1 MTTKS
6 EILRRLPSFTN
17 DQRLIVKDQGTEDII
32 EEILKAHKLYK
43 NDYEKICSL
52 FYTGDQVGTAK
63 KIFNYIKNN
72 IKYVIESDYLQLI
85 KAPSAIF
92 AMPSSDCKNYALAI
106 NGILDACRR
115 EYNMNCELVYRFAA
129 YDGTKIPQHVFAV
142 MITNDG
148 EEVWIDPVLNTFNE
162 DKTPNYYTDK
172 KVKNMALMAMSGFD
186 PYANNANAQNRGMGQ
201 FNLPSPPM
209 LNLSNASGLNVAP
222 LSNKPGGLS
231 SLLSSSG
238 GINGL
243 LSGGLAKTALSLLP
257 GGNIAALILP
267 QLEAIFG
274 AKRGAAGTEYGA
286 KKYLEMYPDVRA
298 AGYEPW
304 AHYQENGWREGR
316 YWFENPSVTKEVVDD
331 YLNRYPD
338 VRRSWDNSVLQ
349 HYLEYGKSE
358 GRTIALNLTPDQ
370 AQQISAATSGGG
382 YVSPGGPM
390 LPGGNGMQQG
400 PGLPGGTPGTQTA
413 GMSPLI
419 ILALVGAGAA
429 IFLSKKK

>member
-1 MTTKS
+1 
-6 EILRRLPSFTN
+6 
-17 DQRLIVKDQGTEDII
+17 
-32 EEILKAHKLYK
+32 
-43 NDYEKICSL
+43 
-52 FYTGDQVGTAK
+52 
-63 KIFNYIKNN
+63 
-72 IKYVIESDYLQLI
+72 
-85 KAPSAIF
+85 
-92 AMPSSDCKNYALAI
+92 MPSSDCKNYALSI

-115 EYNMNCELVYRFAA
+115 MYGMNCELVYRFAA
-129 YDGTKIPQHVFAV
+129 YDGTRIPQHVFAV
-142 MITNDG
+142 MITDKG

-162 DKTPNYYTDK
+162 DKAHNYYTDK

-186 PYANNANAQNRGMGQ
+186 PYGNNANAQNRGMAAI
-201 FNLPSPPM
+201 PSPPM
-209 LNLSNASGLNVAP
+209 LNLSNASGLNIAP
-222 LSNKPGGLS
+222 LSNKPSGLS
-231 SLLSSSG
+231 SLLSSGG

-243 LSGGLAKTALSLLP
+243 LSGGLVKAGLSLLP
-257 GGNIAALILP
+257 GGNIVAQILP

-274 AKRGAAGTEYGA
+274 AKRGAAGTAYGA
-286 KKYLEMYPDVRA
+286 QKYLEMYPDVRA

-349 HYLEYGKSE
+349 HYIEYGKNE

-370 AQQISAATSGGG
+370 AQQISAATSGG

-390 LPGGNGMQQG
+390 LPGGNGMPVG
-400 PGLPGGTPGTQTA
+400 PGLPSGTPGTQTA

-429 IFLSKKK
+429 FFMSKKK